1 MTVERTQSEQRKR
14 DPYRDQ
20 RSGEDRRQVH
30 RLSYF
35 SNGGIENRCAKERRA
50 PEERRKGCQ
59 RVTRW
64 SSVCAEALS
73 NKPDDRR

>member
-1 MTVERTQSEQRKR
+1 MTVKLKQTDQRSG

-30 RLSYF
+30 LLSYF
-35 SNGGIENRCAKERRA
+35 SKGGIENRSAKERRVSN
-50 PEERRKGCQ
+50 ERRKGCI

-64 SSVCAEALS
+64 SSVCVDAITDR
-73 NKPDDRR
+73 DD